1 MTITQLKNHVS
12 WLRRLCP
19 GRRSQGS
26 VQYRG
31 EASRNSTSGRL
42 RRRTTASRKS
52 ATRSPMLEPTERK
65 TFAIGAL
72 VPALSTQHSP
82 QGCALQLERST
93 QHSPQG
99 CALQLERSTQHSPQG
114 CALQLERSTQHSPQ
128 GCALQLE
135 RSTQHSPQGC
145 ALQLE
150 RSTQH
155 SPQGFALQLERST
168 QHSPQGFALQLELP
182 RRRTSSTPGMPWSPS
197 MGGVSFRTRTRTSV
211 QGNSPRRMPASLPAS
226 RSSRLT
232 RSFVHSS
239 TIRAATSP

>member
-82 QGCALQLERST
+82 QGCALQLERFT

-99 CALQLERSTQHSPQG
+99 CALQLERFTQHSPQG
-114 CALQLERSTQHSPQ
+114 CALQLERFTQHSPQ

-135 RSTQHSPQGC
+135 QFTQHSPQGC
-145 ALQLE
+145 
-150 RSTQH
+150 
-155 SPQGFALQLERST
+155 
-168 QHSPQGFALQLELP
+168 ALQLELP